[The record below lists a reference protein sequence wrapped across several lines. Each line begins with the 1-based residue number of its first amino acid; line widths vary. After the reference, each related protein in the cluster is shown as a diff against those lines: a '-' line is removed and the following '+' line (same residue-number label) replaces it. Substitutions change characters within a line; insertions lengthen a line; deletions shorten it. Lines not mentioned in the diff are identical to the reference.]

1 MTNTKHTPGPWV
13 YESEGKNNHLGKF
26 CTEAGELICDFGH
39 DIPYEGVPG
48 NPPDFANAHLIAA
61 APDLLEALGE
71 AVSAIE
77 WWQHEHGCCH
87 GATDDELNAARA
99 AIAKAKGEAE

>member
-1 MTNTKHTPGPWV
+1 MTDTKHTPGPWV

-61 APDLLEALGE
+61 APDLLEALDDLWSW
-71 AVSAIE
+71 VRNWSPDFMD
-77 WWQHEHGCCH
+77 
-87 GATDDELNAARA
+87 DDEFDRSIYEA
-99 AIAKAKGEAE
+99 AIAKAKGQTE

>member
-1 MTNTKHTPGPWV
+1 MTDTKHTPGPWV

-61 APDLLEALGE
+61 APDLLEALE
-71 AVSAIE
+71 AIV
-77 WWQHEHGCCH
+77 
-87 GATDDELNAARA
+87 ATWDGPKYNHFMADNIDLARA
-99 AIAKAKGEAE
+99 AIAKAKGQTE

>member
-1 MTNTKHTPGPWV
+1 MTDTKHTPGPWV
-13 YESEGKNNHLGKF
+13 WEHWQMGLTAQNGTRVLAYY
-26 CTEAGELICDFGH
+26 D
-39 DIPYEGVPG
+39 YEGMSLYG
-48 NPPDFANAHLIAA
+48 KTEDEQNANAHLIAA

-77 WWQHEHGCCH
+77 WWQREHGCCH

-99 AIAKAKGEAE
+99 AIAKAKGQTE